1 MEFQDIYQRLP
12 GLVLGFH
19 GCDEK
24 VGEAILSGQ
33 TKHLKH
39 SQNDYDWLGGGI
51 YFWEND
57 PKRALE
63 FAEDVR
69 KNPMKSKGAI
79 KKSFVVGAVIDLRM
93 CCNLLDRSA
102 LDELK
107 DSYDFLDSMSKAT
120 QEPLPVNNL
129 GRMARRLD
137 CLVIETMHQLRE
149 PSGLGS
155 YDTVRGAIWEGGALY
170 PGAHIEKLNHVQ
182 IAVRNTECIKGY
194 FRPMSA

>member
-1 MEFQDIYQRLP
+1 M
-12 GLVLGFH
+12 LGFH

-57 PKRALE
+57 PKRAFE

-120 QEPLPVNNL
+120 QQPLPANNL

-149 PSGLGS
+149 PSGLVS

-194 FRPMSA
+194 FRPMPT

>member
-24 VGEAILSGQ
+24 VGEAILADS
-33 TKHLKH
+33 TKHLKQ

-57 PKRALE
+57 PQRAFE

-69 KNPMKSKGAI
+69 KNPKKLKGNI

-93 CCNLLDRSA
+93 CCNLLDRCA

-107 DSYDFLDSMSKAT
+107 DSYDFLESLSKAAGK
-120 QEPLPVNNL
+120 PLPVNNKERL
-129 GRMARRLD
+129 ARRLD
-137 CLVIETMHQLRE
+137 CLVIETMHQVRDT
-149 PSGLGS
+149 SGLES
-155 YDTVRGAIWEGGALY
+155 YDTVRGAIWEGGELY

-182 IAVRNTECIKGY
+182 IAVRNPACIKGY
-194 FRPMSA
+194 FRPMLG

>member
-1 MEFQDIYQRLP
+1 MEFQDIYQLLP
-12 GLVLGFH
+12 GLVLWFH

-33 TKHLKH
+33 TRHLKH

-57 PKRALE
+57 PKRAFE
-63 FAEDVR
+63 FAGDVR
-69 KNPMKSKGAI
+69 KNPMKSKSAI

-107 DSYDFLDSMSKAT
+107 DSYDFLESMSKAT
-120 QEPLPVNNL
+120 HEPLPVNNL

-149 PSGLGS
+149 P
-155 YDTVRGAIWEGGALY
+155 
-170 PGAHIEKLNHVQ
+170 
-182 IAVRNTECIKGY
+182 
-194 FRPMSA
+194 

>member
-1 MEFQDIYQRLP
+1 M
-12 GLVLGFH
+12 LGFH

-57 PKRALE
+57 PMRAFE

-69 KNPMKSKGAI
+69 KNPKKSKGTI

-93 CCNLLDRSA
+93 CCNLLDRCA

-107 DSYDFLDSMSKAT
+107 DSYDFLESISKAT
-120 QEPLPVNNL
+120 SEPLPVNNRE
-129 GRMARRLD
+129 RMARRLD

-149 PSGLGS
+149 RSGLDS
-155 YDTVRGAIWEGGALY
+155 YDTVRGAIWEGGELY
-170 PGAHIEKLNHVQ
+170 AGAQIEKLNHVQ

-194 FRPMSA
+194 FRPMPA

>member
-57 PKRALE
+57 PKRAFE

-69 KNPMKSKGAI
+69 KNPKKSKGVI
-79 KKSFVVGAVIDLRM
+79 KKSFVMGAVIDLRM

-107 DSYDFLDSMSKAT
+107 DSYDFLDSTSKAT

-137 CLVIETMHQLRE
+137 CLVIETMHQLRK
-149 PSGLGS
+149 PSGLSS

-194 FRPMSA
+194 FRPMPA

>member
-1 MEFQDIYQRLP
+1 MEVQDIYQRLP

-57 PKRALE
+57 PKRAFE

-69 KNPMKSKGAI
+69 KNPKKSKGII

-93 CCNLLDRSA
+93 CCNLLDRCA

-107 DSYDFLDSMSKAT
+107 DSYDFLESISKVT
-120 QEPLPVNNL
+120 DEPLPVNNRE
-129 GRMARRLD
+129 RMARRLD

-149 PSGLGS
+149 RSGLDS
-155 YDTVRGAIWEGGALY
+155 YDTVRGAIWEGGELY
-170 PGAHIEKLNHVQ
+170 AGAQIEKLNHVQ

-194 FRPMSA
+194 FRPMPA

>member
-1 MEFQDIYQRLP
+1 MEFHDIYQRLP

-24 VGEAILSGQ
+24 IGEAILSGS
-33 TKHLKH
+33 TRHLNH
-39 SQNDYDWLGGGI
+39 SQNNYDWLGGGI

-57 PKRALE
+57 PQRAFE

-69 KNPMKSKGAI
+69 KNPKKSKGII
-79 KKSFVVGAVIDLRM
+79 KKSFVVGAVIDLRR
-93 CCNLLDRSA
+93 CCNLLDRCA

-107 DSYDFLDSMSKAT
+107 DSYDFLESTSMTAGK
-120 QEPLPVNNL
+120 PLPANNKE
-129 GRMARRLD
+129 RMARRLD
-137 CLVIETMHQLRE
+137 CLVIETMHQLRSG
-149 PSGLGS
+149 SGLEP

-182 IAVRNTECIKGY
+182 IAVRNTACIKGY
-194 FRPMSA
+194 FRPMFA